1 MPFEFGPRRGTYV
14 DVTEI
19 LNAEKPALSSE
30 ELGHFETLD
39 LIYRSLCTLLYNY
52 VPMSGHPGGSI
63 SAGRFM
69 ATLLFDTLNYD
80 LAKPDREDA
89 DIISFAAGHKAMGL
103 YSMWA
108 IRDEVARLAA
118 PELLPADAK
127 FRLRLEDLLG
137 FRRNP
142 ITKTPLFTMF
152 GAKALDGH
160 PTPATPFIRLSTGAS
175 GVGVASSL
183 GLAFGAKDYF
193 GANAP
198 LVHIVEGEGGLTP
211 GRVAEVLAGAGTAS
225 LGNAILHLDWNQA
238 SIDSNRV
245 CREDGLPG
253 DYVQWS
259 PMELFHL
266 HDWNVVYV
274 PDGKDF
280 QQVVAAQRAA
290 LANNNGQ
297 PTAVIYRTMKGWHYG
312 IEGKAAHG
320 AGHKL
325 CSDGFCKAL
334 ADLTG
339 KADMMVP
346 TCEAGKQRCQ
356 MGPDGA
362 AIMEECFWESLQIV
376 RKVIEDSRP
385 TVEALAARLV
395 AARDRLNRL
404 NRHPRSGAPR
414 VEAVY
419 ALAGEG
425 ASTPAELKL
434 KPGSVTTL
442 RAELGRA
449 LQHLNKASGGAIFAG
464 AADLLGSTSVNIVG
478 AGFGDGYWNAAKNPG
493 ARLLSI
499 GGICEDGMTGVLSGL
514 STFGHHIGSGSSYG
528 AFIAPLS
535 HIAARLHAIGAQAK
549 RSVTGQPYR
558 PIFVICAHAGLKT
571 GEDGPTH
578 ADPQPLQLLQ
588 QNFPKGTAI
597 TLTPWD
603 PQEIWPLVAAALAK
617 RPAIIAPFVTRPN
630 EKVLDRAQLGLA
642 PAEDA
647 VNGVYLL
654 RKPRGKGEGTIV
666 LQESA
671 AAYAFVEE
679 ALPLLDKDGI
689 DLWIYY
695 VSSAELFDLLPAA
708 KQRSLFPE
716 ARAREAMGITGFTL
730 PTLFRWVRSD
740 LGLSMTLHPFRKGH
754 FLGSGQGEMVLAEA
768 GLDGKSQYKAIKKY
782 VEALKKEGKMAGPVV
797 KAAARTVVRRK
808 ARPKATS
815 RKRR

>member
-1 MPFEFGPRRGTYV
+1 MAFEFGPRRGTYM

-19 LNAEKPALSSE
+19 LKTEKPPLSPE
-30 ELGHFETLD
+30 EIAHFETLD
-39 LIYRSLCTLLYNY
+39 RIYRSLCALLYNY

-63 SAGRFM
+63 SSGRFV
-69 ATLLFDTLNYD
+69 AGLLFDALNYD

-89 DIISFAAGHKAMGL
+89 DIISYAAGHKAMGL
-103 YSMWA
+103 YSIWA
-108 IRDEVARLAA
+108 IRDEIARLAA
-118 PELLPADAK
+118 PQLLPADVK

-142 ITKTPLFTMF
+142 ITKTPLFMKF

-160 PTPATPFIRLSTGAS
+160 PTPVTPFIRLSTGAS

-193 GANAP
+193 GEASP
-198 LVHIVEGEGGLTP
+198 CVHIVEGEGGLTP
-211 GRVAEVLAGAGTAS
+211 GRVAEVLAGAGTAC

-238 SIDSNRV
+238 SIDTNRV
-245 CREDGLPG
+245 CREDGQPG

-259 PMELFHL
+259 PMELFYL
-266 HDWNVVYV
+266 HDWNVIYV

-280 QQVVAAQRAA
+280 QQIFAAQRAA
-290 LANNNGQ
+290 VAINNGQ
-297 PTAVIYRTMKGWHYG
+297 PTAVIYRTMKGWQYG

-325 CSDGFCKAL
+325 CSDGFCKAV

-339 KADMMVP
+339 KADMMLP
-346 TCEAGKQRCQ
+346 MCEAGKQRCQ
-356 MGPDGA
+356 VGPDGA
-362 AIMEECFWESLQIV
+362 AIMEQCFWESLQIV
-376 RKVIEDSRP
+376 RKVIEDNRP
-385 TVEALAARLV
+385 TVEVLAARLV

-404 NRHPRSGAPR
+404 NRRPRSAAPR

-419 ALAGEG
+419 ELAAKGP
-425 ASTPAELKL
+425 STPAELKL

-449 LQHLNKASGGAIFAG
+449 LQYYNKVSGGAIFAG
-464 AADLLGSTSVNIVG
+464 AADLLGSTSVNIIG
-478 AGFGDGYWNAAKNPG
+478 AGFGDGYWNAVRNPG
-493 ARLLSI
+493 ARLISI

-514 STFGHHIGSGSSYG
+514 STFGHHIGAGSSYA
-528 AFIAPLS
+528 AFIAALG
-535 HIAARLHAIGAQAK
+535 HIASRLHAIGAQAK
-549 RSVTGQPYR
+549 HSVTGQPYR
-558 PIFVICAHAGLKT
+558 PIFVIGAHAGLKT

-588 QNFPKGTAI
+588 ENFPKGTAI

-671 AAYAFVEE
+671 ATYAFIEE

-716 ARAREAMGITGFTL
+716 ERGREAMGITGFTL
-730 PTLFRWVRSD
+730 PTLYRWVRSD

-754 FLGSGQGEMVLAEA
+754 FLGSGQGEVVLAEA
-768 GLDGKSQYKAIKKY
+768 GLDGRSQYKAIKKY
-782 VEALKKEGKMAGPVV
+782 VEALRREGKAARPAV
-797 KAAARTVVRRK
+797 KTAARTVARRK
-808 ARPKATS
+808 AQPKAKA